1 MNDQDLELERLRS
14 AFAARVDVAGT
25 GAECPPADRLWSA
38 VQGQLGPDEVRPLVA
53 HIAACGACAESWR
66 LARELGADDAAVQLA
81 ARRPVAARGRFTAWA
96 AGIAATIALAAVFVQ
111 RPAPSDFRE
120 GAGAAIRSLVP
131 ESRALSRH
139 RLLLRWDGAP
149 PGSSYAV
156 QVATDGLEPVADARG
171 LSAPEYLVP
180 PERLASLPAGT
191 KLLWRVEAVA
201 PGGARLVSGTFV
213 SRLE

>member
-1 MNDQDLELERLRS
+1 
-14 AFAARVDVAGT
+14 
-25 GAECPPADRLWSA
+25 
-38 VQGQLGPDEVRPLVA
+38 
-53 HIAACGACAESWR
+53 
-66 LARELGADDAAVQLA
+66 
-81 ARRPVAARGRFTAWA
+81 
-96 AGIAATIALAAVFVQ
+96 
-111 RPAPSDFRE
+111 
-120 GAGAAIRSLVP
+120 
-131 ESRALSRH
+131 
-139 RLLLRWDGAP
+139 
-149 PGSSYAV
+149 V